1 MKKVQSLMGVNELCD
16 VELNKVFTEGGAFFI
31 DGYLNQ
37 QYYCGPKKIKI
48 QTSSTGKADRQR
60 HSTAVVEYMVHDH
73 PAFILG
79 GSMSAANLW
88 LDARATPNRKKGFM
102 REFLRV
108 YKVFKCT
115 SKRKDTCKGN
125 CCPVKKARRVCAKR
139 VRRAEEVCAGVLAW
153 WDRDVSVHTHTVS
166 SCDGGC
172 VERGRC
178 FRVRLSMRLV
188 GAAFWCVVH
197 SALLSVRMRCKIHTL
212 SLLFVVLLSLSLSV
226 CGGFTESSVHSRRH
240 STAPA
245 KNTTHEAV
253 GVTTH
258 QITISPEHFPTQSS
272 DGLMSNVN

>member
-1 MKKVQSLMGVNELCD
+1 VALNKQIDVVHNSPNFKGVPREHVGMDNVEWAHEVVNKAVIAEGWHMKKVQSLMGVNELCD

-37 QYYCGPKKIKI
+37 QYYRGPKKIKI

-125 CCPVKKARRVCAKR
+125 CCPVKKAR
-139 VRRAEEVCAGVLAW
+139 
-153 WDRDVSVHTHTVS
+153 
-166 SCDGGC
+166 
-172 VERGRC
+172 
-178 FRVRLSMRLV
+178 V
-188 GAAFWCVVH
+188 G
-197 SALLSVRMRCKIHTL
+197 
-212 SLLFVVLLSLSLSV
+212 
-226 CGGFTESSVHSRRH
+226 
-240 STAPA
+240 
-245 KNTTHEAV
+245 
-253 GVTTH
+253 
-258 QITISPEHFPTQSS
+258 
-272 DGLMSNVN
+272 